1 MSRNSH
7 LWYKYIRR
15 KILKQTQEDI
25 EEIDKQIELEAA
37 AEPEME
43 DDMQSFVPKNGKF
56 IKENVKSKKK
66 SNFTKEDIKLKEDM
80 NDILKSVLSE
90 SQN

>member
-1 MSRNSH
+1 MPFPTKRGLLCLAANIFPTFKS
-7 LWYKYIRR
+7 
-15 KILKQTQEDI
+15 
-25 EEIDKQIELEAA
+25 EAA

-43 DDMQSFVPKNGKF
+43 DDMQSFVPKKGKF

-66 SNFTKEDIKLKEDM
+66 SKFTKEDIKLKEDM